1 MARDMSDEGAS
12 ISPTAIPV
20 DAMTEPD
27 DHLRAIADPRPIS
40 TARMLALHLVPGAV
54 GGLVYVLAAG
64 PVMAAGFPPL
74 MALLIA
80 IVIAIV
86 PFELGVIV
94 RAGRREAAGGPDR
107 FLPAVRYR
115 EPIRARD
122 WLWVPVLLVA
132 AILGFGLFGVVDG
145 PIRDALFGWAP
156 DWFRDPFLSDDPKRF
171 GSSAWT
177 ITLAAYALLNVIVGP
192 VVEELYFRGY
202 LLPRMTAYGRWAP
215 LIDVALFSLYHVWAP
230 WGFLS
235 RVAGVAPYAYVVWWK
250 HNLYLGMAVHM
261 LLNAIGTATVIAL
274 VLSRS

>member
-1 MARDMSDEGAS
+1 MAREMSEPGTT
-12 ISPTAIPV
+12 IGPTAMSIDPG
-20 DAMTEPD
+20 TTSEERR
-27 DHLRAIADPRPIS
+27 RAIAGPRPLS
-40 TARMLALHLVPGAV
+40 TLQMAALHLVPGAL

-80 IVIAIV
+80 IVVAII

-94 RAGRREAAGGPDR
+94 RAGRHEADGGSGR
-107 FLPAVRYR
+107 ILPAVRYR

-122 WLWVPVLLVA
+122 WLWVPGLLVV
-132 AILGFGLFGVVDG
+132 AILGFGLFGVADAPV
-145 PIRDALFGWAP
+145 RDALFGWAP
-156 DWFRDPFLSDDPKRF
+156 DWFRDPFLADDPKRF
-171 GSSAWT
+171 ASSAWA
-177 ITLAAYALLNVIVGP
+177 ITLAAYAVLNVVAGP

-202 LLPRMTAYGRWAP
+202 LLPRMTRYGRWAP

-250 HNLYLGMAVHM
+250 RNIYLGMAVHM
-261 LLNAIGTATVIAL
+261 LLNGIGTATVIAL
-274 VLSRS
+274 VLSRT